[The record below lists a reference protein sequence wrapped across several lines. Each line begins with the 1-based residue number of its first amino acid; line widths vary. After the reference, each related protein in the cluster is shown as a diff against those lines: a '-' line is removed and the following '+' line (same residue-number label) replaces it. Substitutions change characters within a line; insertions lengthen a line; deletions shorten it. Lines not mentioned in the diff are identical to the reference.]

1 MTNDSVVERLRLR
14 EDQIFLALTIIIA
27 IIAGL
32 SAVLFTLA
40 IQGVKDA
47 LFGMSP
53 SALRLILAPTLVSLL
68 TGFLLA
74 KFFPEARGSGVPQT
88 EAAFHLNQGEIRPI
102 VPFGKFLTGM
112 LCVGSGH
119 SMGREGPSVQI
130 GAGLAS
136 AIGQWFGLSPARVQN
151 LVPVGAAAALA
162 AAFNTPVAARRRRKS
177 ERDRQQYATRAQSEC
192 VAADCLCNC
201 ITSRRVRRRSR
212 TCETSAG
219 PRRRSA
225 RCIKRS

>member
-1 MTNDSVVERLRLR
+1 MIDEGIVQRLRLR

-47 LFGMSP
+47 LFGISP
-53 SALRLILAPTLVSLL
+53 SHVRLILAPTLVSLV
-68 TGFLLA
+68 TGVLLA

-88 EAAFHLNQGEIRPI
+88 EAAFHLNQGEIRPV
-102 VPFGKFLTGM
+102 VPFGKFLTGV

-136 AIGQWFGLSPARVQN
+136 AIGQWFGLSPSRIQS
-151 LVPVGAAAALA
+151 LVPVGAA
-162 AAFNTPVAARRRRKS
+162 RS
-177 ERDRQQYATRAQSEC
+177 EEHTSE
-192 VAADCLCNC
+192 LQ
-201 ITSRRVRRRSR
+201 
-212 TCETSAG
+212 
-219 PRRRSA
+219 
-225 RCIKRS
+225 